1 MICGCFFTPFY
12 TYFAVQFLISMGNLN
27 SRIIIAWAIFVFGFA
42 LTLAFLFKDYELAVS
57 GMLLFIIL
65 TAFIPGWRST
75 LIAGVV
81 SMVVMTGLVIYF
93 KNEQNDII
101 RALLSQVYSL
111 FVVVFSVIV
120 IFYLKRMQQ
129 NFAYEKTHMASL
141 FENAT
146 EGILLTDK
154 TGSIILINP
163 AAERMFGYSS
173 DELFGEKIEKLIPQ
187 RFHDKHVGLR
197 EGFYK
202 KPSNRSM
209 GMGRDLYAR
218 KKDNSEFPVEI
229 SLSHYMQKNEAF
241 VIGFIVD
248 ITARKEIEKNLLRQK
263 MELEKIS
270 NDIRK
275 LNADLEGKVEERT
288 IILKEALQ
296 KLEESQL
303 ELSES
308 LDKERQ
314 LNEIKSRFV
323 SMASHEFRTPLST
336 ILSSATLVSKYPKTD
351 DFEKREKHLRRI
363 KDSVNH
369 MNELL
374 EDFLSLGKLEEGKVG
389 VTVSSFCVKDFIED
403 VVDEMKAHLKNG
415 QEIIPVC
422 SGDASFRT
430 DKRMLKN
437 ILLNLISNA
446 IKFSQEGKAV
456 KVSTGVQN
464 KELVISVK
472 DHGLGI
478 PEEDQPHLFSTFF
491 RAKNVS
497 NIQGTGLGL
506 PIVKRYVTL
515 LGGDIELL
523 SELEKGTEVTISLP
537 EYQEPS
543 VL

>member
-1 MICGCFFTPFY
+1 MD
-12 TYFAVQFLISMGNLN
+12 NLN
-27 SRIIIAWAIFVFGFA
+27 GRVMTVWAILVFAFA
-42 LTLAFLFKDYELAVS
+42 LTLAFMFRDYQLAVS
-57 GMLLFIIL
+57 GLLLFVIL

-75 LIAGVV
+75 LIAGLV
-81 SMVVMTGLVIYF
+81 SMIVMTGLVIYF
-93 KNEQNDII
+93 KQDNDDIT
-101 RALLSQVYSL
+101 RALLSQIYSL
-111 FVVVFSVIV
+111 FVVVFSVVV
-120 IFYLKRMQQ
+120 IFYLKKMQQ
-129 NFAYEKTHMASL
+129 NFAHEKTHMASL

-154 TGSIILINP
+154 TGSIVLVNP
-163 AAERMFGYSS
+163 AAERMFGYSA
-173 DELFGEKIEKLIPQ
+173 DELIEEKIEKLIPM
-187 RFHDKHVGLR
+187 RFHGRHESLR

-202 KPSNRSM
+202 NPSNRTM
-209 GMGRDLYAR
+209 GIGRDLYAR
-218 KKDNSEFPVEI
+218 RKDGSEFPVEV
-229 SLSHYMQKNEAF
+229 SLSHYMQKDEPF

-270 NDIRK
+270 DDIRK
-275 LNADLEGKVEERT
+275 LNTDLEGKVEERT

-296 KLEESQL
+296 KLEQSQT

-336 ILSSATLVSKYPKTD
+336 ILSSATLVSKYPSESE
-351 DFEKREKHLRRI
+351 FEKREKHIRRI

-389 VTVSSFCVKDFIED
+389 VTATSFCVKDFIED
-403 VVDEMKAHLKNG
+403 VVDEMRAMLKNN
-415 QEIIPVC
+415 QDILPDC
-422 SGDASFRT
+422 SGVPRFKT

-437 ILLNLISNA
+437 IVLNLLSNA
-446 IKFSQEGKAV
+446 IKFSGEGKNIWISTTADEYYLHI
-456 KVSTGVQN
+456 KVRDQ
-464 KELVISVK
+464 
-472 DHGLGI
+472 GLGI
-478 PEEDQPHLFSTFF
+478 PDEDQPHLFSTFF

-506 PIVKRYVTL
+506 PIVKRYVNL
-515 LGGDIELL
+515 LGGDIHLH
-523 SELEKGTEVTISLP
+523 SVLEEGTTISISLP
-537 EYQEPS
+537 EYKEPE
-543 VL
+543 

>member
-1 MICGCFFTPFY
+1 
-12 TYFAVQFLISMGNLN
+12 MGNLN

-42 LTLAFLFKDYELAVS
+42 ITLAFLFKDYELAVS

-173 DELFGEKIEKLIPQ
+173 NELFGEKIEKLIPQ

-202 KPSNRSM
+202 RPANRSM
-209 GMGRDLYAR
+209 GTGRDLYAR
-218 KKDNSEFPVEI
+218 RKDDSEFPVEI
-229 SLSHYMQKNEAF
+229 SLSHYMQKSEAF

-336 ILSSATLVSKYPKTD
+336 ILSSATLVSKYPETD
-351 DFEKREKHLRRI
+351 DFEKREKHIRRI

-389 VTVSSFCVKDFIED
+389 VTVSSFCVKDFVED

-415 QEIIPVC
+415 QEIILVC
-422 SGDASFRT
+422 SGDASFKT

-446 IKFSQEGKAV
+446 IKFSQEGKTV
-456 KVSTGVQN
+456 KVSTMVQN

-478 PEEDQPHLFSTFF
+478 PDEDQPHLFSTFF

>member
-1 MICGCFFTPFY
+1 MD
-12 TYFAVQFLISMGNLN
+12 NLN
-27 SRIIIAWAIFVFGFA
+27 SRVMTFWAILVFSFA
-42 LTLAFLFKDYELAVS
+42 LTIAFLFRDYQLSVS
-57 GMLLFIIL
+57 GLLLFVIL

-75 LIAGVV
+75 LAAGVI
-81 SMVVMTGLVIYF
+81 SMIVMTLLVIYF
-93 KNEQNDII
+93 KKEDDDIT

-111 FVVVFSVIV
+111 FVVVFSVVV
-120 IFYLKRMQQ
+120 IFYLKKMQQ
-129 NFAYEKTHMASL
+129 NFAHEKTHMASL

-154 TGSIILINP
+154 TGSIVLVNP
-163 AAERMFGYSS
+163 AAERMFGYRAT
-173 DELFGEKIEKLIPQ
+173 ELVEEKIEKLIPM
-187 RFHDKHVGLR
+187 RFLDRHVGLR

-202 KPSNRSM
+202 NPSNRTM
-209 GMGRDLYAR
+209 GIGRDLYAR
-218 KKDNSEFPVEI
+218 RKDGSEFPVEV
-229 SLSHYMQKNEAF
+229 SLSHYKQRDEDF

-248 ITARKEIEKNLLRQK
+248 ITTRKEIEKNLLRQK

-270 NDIRK
+270 DDIRK
-275 LNADLEGKVEERT
+275 MNTDLEGKVEERT

-296 KLEESQL
+296 KLEESQQ

-336 ILSSATLVSKYPKTD
+336 ILSSATLVSKYPLGE
-351 DFEKREKHLRRI
+351 DFEKREKHIRRI

-389 VTVSSFCVKDFIED
+389 VTVTSFSVKEFIED
-403 VVDEMKAHLKNG
+403 VVDEMKAHLKKG
-415 QEIIPVC
+415 QEIETAC
-422 SGDASFRT
+422 TEEGSFTT

-437 ILLNLISNA
+437 IMLNLISNA
-446 IKFSQEGKAV
+446 IKFSGEGK
-456 KVSTGVQN
+456 KVWVCTVSDTNRLQIIVRDQ
-464 KELVISVK
+464 
-472 DHGLGI
+472 GLGI

-506 PIVKRYVTL
+506 PIVKRYANL
-515 LGGDIELL
+515 LGGDIHIK
-523 SELEKGTEVTISLP
+523 SVLEKGTEVLISLP
-537 EYQEPS
+537 EYKEPD
-543 VL
+543 